1 MSTLVPAWHS
11 VEPSGP
17 AQRLAGWV
25 AQKHAHAGFLSRRQ
39 EAGPDYRNDIDLRQ
53 IQSFRL
59 LGDTGRGVLK
69 RGSDNTAIKV
79 VQTGPGQSEKRNM
92 RTRNNLVIA
101 LSALAIPLQI
111 PSGVPCVRQ
120 LSAR

>member
-39 EAGPDYRNDIDLRQ
+39 EAGPDYGNKIDLRQ
-53 IQSFRL
+53 IQSFL
-59 LGDTGRGVLK
+59 LHGDTRRGVLK
-69 RGSDNTAIKV
+69 RSRDRTAIKV
-79 VQTGPGQSEKRNM
+79 VQTSSAQSEN
-92 RTRNNLVIA
+92 
-101 LSALAIPLQI
+101 
-111 PSGVPCVRQ
+111 
-120 LSAR
+120 